1 MNKMRSAKG
10 ISCQDNPSVIG
21 KASTAGITLVALVV
35 TVVVL
40 LILAGI
46 TLTYVLGDNS
56 IFKQASDAKIQT
68 ELAKI
73 EEKAGIIYSDKWLEK
88 VSSNSNDKPTMQ
100 EIVDELQNQGEK
112 IEQIAIDGD
121 GVIGILLDRETM
133 TLGFGGTNKIKVT
146 LQRNDGSSKYYAIV
160 DGKHYEMHF
169 NGGAVTI
176 DRTPSEVSS

>member
-56 IFKQASDAKIQT
+56 IFKLAQDAKNKT
-68 ELAKI
+68 EEAIRNEQGDFANLQNYINEAI
-73 EEKAGIIYSDKWLEK
+73 NGIGTKPTTDGWTQDKTVVTNGTVTLEVGQAVTGYTVNGVGDGNWYVLGAEDGK
-88 VSSNSNDKPTMQ
+88 LLITTNSN
-100 EIVDELQNQGEK
+100 QG
-112 IEQIAIDGD
+112 
-121 GVIGILLDRETM
+121 T
-133 TLGFGGTNKIKVT
+133 VT
-146 LQRNDGSSKYYAIV
+146 LEGQDGYTQRSI
-160 DGKHYEMHF
+160 
-169 NGGAVTI
+169 
-176 DRTPSEVSS
+176 